1 VRYIP
6 PPPVSILK
14 GVGPR
19 VATKLEKLGIRTVQD
34 LLFHLPSRYQDRT
47 RIYAIA
53 SLRPGQEAV
62 VEAEVIHADVVLHRR
77 RMLLIDVRD
86 DSGGLTLRFFHF
98 GIPLQQLL
106 RQGAT
111 VRCFGEVRQGF
122 NGLEMVHPELHVVSK
137 NTPQSVEQHLTPIY
151 PTTEGMHQ
159 ISLRKLSDLAIRWLR
174 DSKHQL
180 IDWLPTA
187 CLTEA
192 VHYTL
197 DEALLYIHRPP
208 ANADVCMLEEGR
220 HPARL
225 RLAFEEL
232 VAQQLSLIRL
242 RLQARKQSAPLLKGS
257 GALFHK
263 LESMLPFTLTG
274 AQQRVIQQIV
284 DDISSAHPMQRLVQG
299 DVGSGKTIVAAAA
312 SLYAVEAGYQVA
324 IMAPTELLAEQHY
337 RNFAQWLTPLNIS
350 LAWLSGKLKGEARKT
365 TLTKLASGEAA
376 VVIGTHAL
384 VQQGVIFKN
393 LALVVIDEQHRFGVH
408 QRLILRDKGLK
419 GDCYPHQLIM
429 TATPIP
435 RTLAMTAYADLD
447 HCELDE
453 MPPGR
458 IPVKTVA
465 IANSRR
471 DDVIARVSKACE
483 KGHQAY
489 WVCTL
494 IEESDVLQ
502 CQAAEEA
509 AESLKQV
516 LPNLEIG
523 LAHGRMRL
531 KDKEAVMQRFRDGK
545 LDLLVSTT
553 VIEVGV
559 DIPNASLMI
568 IENAERLGL
577 AQLHQLRGRVGR
589 GTVASSCVLMYQPP
603 LSDIARRRLQA
614 LREKT
619 NGFEIAEIDLHLRGP
634 GELMGTRQTGMIRF
648 RIADIMR
655 DRHLIPKV
663 QQAAKQLIDHHPQNV
678 EPLIERWLGDSTPYA
693 QV

>member
-1 VRYIP
+1 VRDTS
-6 PPPVSILK
+6 PPPVGTLK

-19 VATKLEKLGIRTVQD
+19 VATKLARLGIRTVQD

-47 RIYAIA
+47 RIHAIA
-53 SLRPGQEAV
+53 SLGPGQEAV
-62 VEAEVIHADVVLHRR
+62 VEAEVIHAEVVFHRR

-98 GIPLQQLL
+98 GTPLQQLL
-106 RQGAT
+106 RRGT
-111 VRCFGEVRQGF
+111 SVRCFGEVRQGF
-122 NGLEMVHPELHVVSK
+122 NGLEMVHPEFHVVSED
-137 NTPQSVEQHLTPIY
+137 TPQSVEQHLTPIY
-151 PTTEGMHQ
+151 PTTEGMPQ
-159 ISLRKLSDLAIRWLR
+159 ISLRKLSDLAISWLQ

-180 IDWLPTA
+180 IDWLPAA
-187 CLTEA
+187 CLDE
-192 VHYTL
+192 VGHYTL
-197 DEALLYIHRPP
+197 DEALLYVHHPP
-208 ANADVCMLEEGR
+208 ANADVFLLQEGR

-242 RLQARKQSAPLLKGS
+242 RLQARKHSAPLLKGS

-263 LESMLPFTLTG
+263 LESMLPFTLTS

-312 SLYAVEAGYQVA
+312 CLYAVEAGYQVA

-337 RNFAQWLTPLNIS
+337 RSFTQWLTPLGIS
-350 LAWLSGKLKGEARKT
+350 LAWLSGKLKGESRKT
-365 TLTKLASGEAA
+365 ALTKLASGEAA

-447 HCELDE
+447 HSELNE

-465 IANSRR
+465 ISNSRR

-483 KGHQAY
+483 NGRQAY

-494 IEESDVLQ
+494 IEESEVLQ

-509 AESLKQV
+509 ADSLRQV

-523 LAHGRMRL
+523 LAHGRMRS
-531 KDKEAVMQRFRDGK
+531 KDKEAVMQRFKDGK
-545 LDLLVSTT
+545 LDLLVATT

-589 GTVASSCVLMYQPP
+589 GTVSSSCVLMYQPP

-619 NGFEIAEIDLHLRGP
+619 NGFELAEIDLHLRGP

-663 QQAAKQLIDHHPQNV
+663 QQAARQLIDHHPQNV

-693 QV
+693 EV

>member
-137 NTPQSVEQHLTPIY
+137 NTPHSVEQHLTPIY

>member
-1 VRYIP
+1 VRDTS

-47 RIYAIA
+47 RIHAIA

-62 VEAEVIHADVVLHRR
+62 VEAEVIHADVVFHRR

-86 DSGGLTLRFFHF
+86 DSGRLTLRFFHF
-98 GIPLQQLL
+98 GTPLQQRL

-122 NGLEMVHPELHVVSK
+122 NGLEMVHPELHVISED
-137 NTPQSVEQHLTPIY
+137 TPQNVEQHLTPIY

-159 ISLRKLSDLAIRWLR
+159 INLRKLSDLAIRWLR

-180 IDWLPTA
+180 IDWLPAA
-187 CLTEA
+187 CLNEA

-197 DEALLYIHRPP
+197 DEALLYVHRPP
-208 ANADVCMLEEGR
+208 ANADMCMLEEGR

-257 GALFHK
+257 GALFRE
-263 LESMLPFTLTG
+263 LESLLPFTLTS

-284 DDISSAHPMQRLVQG
+284 NDISSAHPMQRLVQG

-312 SLYAVEAGYQVA
+312 CLYAVEAGYQVA

-337 RNFAQWLTPLNIS
+337 HSFAQWLTPLGIS
-350 LAWLSGKLKGEARKT
+350 LVWLSGKLKGESRKT
-365 TLTKLASGEAA
+365 ALTKLASGEAA
-376 VVIGTHAL
+376 VAIGTHAL
-384 VQQGVIFKN
+384 VQQGVIFNN

-447 HCELDE
+447 HSELDE

-458 IPVKTVA
+458 TPVKTVA

-471 DDVIARVSKACE
+471 DDVIARVSKACDN
-483 KGHQAY
+483 GRQAY

-494 IEESDVLQ
+494 IEESEVLQ

-509 AESLKQV
+509 SESLRQA
-516 LPNLEIG
+516 LPNLEVG
-523 LAHGRMRL
+523 LVHGRMRS
-531 KDKEAVMQRFRDGK
+531 KDKASNMQRFKDGK
-545 LDLLVSTT
+545 LDLLVATT
-553 VIEVGV
+553 VVEVGV

-589 GTVASSCVLMYQPP
+589 GAVASSCVLMYQPP

-614 LREKT
+614 LRENT
-619 NGFEIAEIDLHLRGP
+619 NGFELAEIDLRLRGP
-634 GELMGTRQTGMIRF
+634 GELMGTRQTGMVRF
-648 RIADIMR
+648 RIADITR
-655 DRHLIPKV
+655 DRHLIPNV
-663 QQAAKQLIDHHPQNV
+663 QQAARQLINQHPQNV
-678 EPLIERWLGDSTPYA
+678 EPLIERWLGDSTSYA
-693 QV
+693 EV